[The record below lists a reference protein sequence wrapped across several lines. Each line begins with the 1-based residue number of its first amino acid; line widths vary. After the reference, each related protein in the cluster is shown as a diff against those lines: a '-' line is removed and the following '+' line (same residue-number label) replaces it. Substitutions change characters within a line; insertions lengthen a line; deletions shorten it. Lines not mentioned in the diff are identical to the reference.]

1 MSVKFLFMDEKYA
14 DSALPPAMRVTSL
27 TGVLVNPEA
36 HAAFRAQ
43 FYSLLNGVRG
53 DPENTISALTTI
65 HAAELF
71 PEYGTDDSRRI
82 EFVKGLMKLMVAN
95 QIRIFRVGY
104 VWSPKMREVFKT
116 EKAVLGICFD
126 AILRVLTNELRTN
139 QIWPVMETDRSSTQD
154 QTFAG
159 SVRNLDYLTTRLSA
173 ASISFDNSNLGE
185 VLFST
190 KNSTYG
196 TVVDFAAYLLH
207 LRFLKTQ
214 GLMLTP
220 FKEQLA
226 AMAVPLDEI
235 TERNET
241 IEMQISRADG

>member
-1 MSVKFLFMDEKYA
+1 VKFLFMDEKCA
-14 DSALPPAMRVTSL
+14 DPALPPAMRVTSL
-27 TGVLVNPEA
+27 TGVLINPEV
-36 HAAFRAQ
+36 HASFRAQ
-43 FYSLLNGVRG
+43 FYSLLNKVRG
-53 DPENTISALTTI
+53 DPDGTVSALTTI

-82 EFVKGLMKLMVAN
+82 EFVQGLVKLMLVN

-104 VWSPKMREVFKT
+104 VWSPKMKEVFKT
-116 EKAVLGICFD
+116 EKAVLGMCFD
-126 AILRVLTNELRTN
+126 GVLRVLANELQTN
-139 QIWPVMETDRSSTQD
+139 QIWPVMETDRTSAQD

-159 SVRNLDYLTTRLSA
+159 LVRNLDYYTTRLSVA
-173 ASISFDNSNLGE
+173 AMSLDNSNLGE

-207 LRFLKTQ
+207 LRFLKSQ
-214 GLMLTP
+214 GLALTP

-226 AMAVPLDEI
+226 AIAAPLDEV

-241 IEMQISRADG
+241 IEMQIMGAKS

>member
-1 MSVKFLFMDEKYA
+1 MKLLFMDEKYA
-14 DSALPPAMRVTSL
+14 DPALPPAMRVTSL
-27 TGVLVNPEA
+27 TGILVDPET
-36 HAAFRAQ
+36 HASFREQ
-43 FYSLLNGVRG
+43 FYSLLNKIRS
-53 DPENTISALTTI
+53 DPDNAISALTAI

-71 PEYGTDDSRRI
+71 PEYGNDDSRRI
-82 EFVKGLMKLMVAN
+82 EFVEGLVDLMVAN

-104 VWSPKMREVFKT
+104 VWSPKMKELFKT

-126 AILRVLTNELRTN
+126 GILRTLTNELKAN
-139 QIWPVMETDRSSTQD
+139 QIWPVMETDRTSIQD

-159 SVRNLDYLTTRLSA
+159 FIRNLDYYTTRLSA
-173 ASISFDNSNLGE
+173 ASMSLDNSNLGE

-196 TVVDFAAYLLH
+196 TCVDFAAYLLH
-207 LRFLKTQ
+207 LRFLKSQ
-214 GLMLTP
+214 GLTLTP

-226 AMAVPLDEI
+226 AIAAPLGEV

-241 IEMQISRADG
+241 IEMQIAAS